1 MAPRQAITFVS
12 GETLTVPVAVDVISP
27 RRICA
32 SGAVRISRC
41 SFCGSTHTEGD
52 SAAAREC
59 RGRVA
64 HFLTG
69 VRGAAAMRGRIHGAE
84 SLSEI
89 ESILAQS
96 LGE

>member
-1 MAPRQAITFVS
+1 MILARDIV
-12 GETLTVPVAVDVISP
+12 GE
-27 RRICA
+27 
-32 SGAVRISRC
+32 
-41 SFCGSTHTEGD
+41 HGD

-84 SLSEI
+84 SLAEI
-89 ESILAQS
+89 EEILAQS

>member
-1 MAPRQAITFVS
+1 VFEEIRCSLS
-12 GETLTVPVAVDVISP
+12 GETFTPPTDADRQREAMVLARDIV
-27 RRICA
+27 
-32 SGAVRISRC
+32 GE
-41 SFCGSTHTEGD
+41 HGD

-84 SLSEI
+84 SLTEI
-89 ESILAQS
+89 EEILAQS